1 MAKKLFV
8 GGLSWG
14 TVDASLR
21 QAFERYGEVSDAK
34 VIMDRETGR
43 SRGFGFVTMPD
54 DAAATTAISDMDGGA
69 IDGRSVKV
77 SEAQERAPRPGGG
90 GGFGGPR
97 PSGDREYGNRDFGGG
112 GAAPGGFGGG
122 RDFGGGAPSGG
133 GYGGGDFG
141 GGGAPPPSS
150 GGRDRNSRGRSR
162 SNDDGGGRDW

>member
-43 SRGFGFVTMPD
+43 SRGFGFVTMTD
-54 DAAATTAISDMDGGA
+54 DVAATTAISDMDGNA

-90 GGFGGPR
+90 GGGGGGYGAPR

-112 GAAPGGFGGG
+112 GGAPSGGGYGGGGRDFGGG
-122 RDFGGGAPSGG
+122 GGDFGGGAPSGG
-133 GYGGGDFG
+133 G
-141 GGGAPPPSS
+141 GA
-150 GGRDRNSRGRSR
+150 RDRGSRGRSR
-162 SNDDGGGRDW
+162 DNGDGGGRDW